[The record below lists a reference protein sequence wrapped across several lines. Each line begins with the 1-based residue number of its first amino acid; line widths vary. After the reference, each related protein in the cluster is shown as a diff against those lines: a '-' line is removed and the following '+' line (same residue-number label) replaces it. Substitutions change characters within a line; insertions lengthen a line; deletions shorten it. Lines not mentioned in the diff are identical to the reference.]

1 MPQLFRRVRTDG
13 RLQTLHAGWRVASES
28 RANVNAVKRSTLQPE
43 KWACLGQGSTAE
55 RRKTDIIQS
64 AIFAR
69 ASPLRRRRNHLD
81 LQFHPA
87 SLSVSA
93 SSNSSEWT
101 FGLRKGTER
110 AGRVVDQV
118 MRASHACAI
127 NRRLM
132 RGAPRSLRTMTL
144 NITPLWGAGRR
155 QAICPLSTGKRTIDR
170 PREPAQQ
177 FPGGVTRMSEPCSRK
192 KKGK

>member
-28 RANVNAVKRSTLQPE
+28 SANVNAVKCSTLQPE

-69 ASPLRRRRNHLD
+69 ASPLRRGRNHLD
-81 LQFHPA
+81 LQFYPA
-87 SLSVSA
+87 SFSVFA
-93 SSNSSEWT
+93 PSNSSEWT

-132 RGAPRSLRTMTL
+132 RGCAPKSTDHDVEHY
-144 NITPLWGAGRR
+144 TPLGSWETSGDMPTVHGEAHN
-155 QAICPLSTGKRTIDR
+155 R
-170 PREPAQQ
+170 PTA
-177 FPGGVTRMSEPCSRK
+177 
-192 KKGK
+192 